1 MPDYLYRGRDP
12 SGELKQGSL
21 QATDTVEAARW
32 LLANGITP
40 TGIEPRKAMDL
51 AGKAG
56 RFWSARVHAASEQDL
71 LLFTRQ
77 MRALVRAGVPLTQ
90 ALASLEASTQHAGL
104 AAAVANLQAQL
115 EKGST
120 LSQTMSLH
128 PGIFNDY
135 YVSMIKIGESTGLLE
150 ESFARLFEQLQMDF
164 EMRQKIRAALRYP
177 SFVLLAITAAIAIV
191 TTFVIPTFA
200 TLFAGMNM
208 ELPPLTRFL
217 LGLSSLTT
225 HYGWLLLAIGVGC
238 GYGIRWLLKR
248 PSGRLRWDQIKL
260 RLPVVGSIIRKAS
273 LVRFCRSLATALA
286 SGVPVV
292 EAFSIVARV
301 VDNAHYEQR
310 ILGMRAGIERGE
322 SMLRVAR
329 SAGIFSPITLQM
341 IAVGEQTGDLDGLLE
356 QVADIHREEVEYE
369 ASRLSA
375 AIEPLLLLALG
386 ALVGMLLFGVF
397 EPMWNMTQMTR
408 RH

>member
-1 MPDYLYRGRDP
+1 MPDYLYRGRDA
-12 SGELKQGSL
+12 SGALQQGRL
-21 QATDTVEAARW
+21 QASDQAEAARW
-32 LLANGITP
+32 LLASGITP
-40 TGIEPRKAMDL
+40 TAIEARP
-51 AGKAG
+51 AG
-56 RFWSARVHAASEQDL
+56 RSWPRRVRAVGAQDL

-90 ALASLEASTQHAGL
+90 ALASLQASTSAAGL
-104 AAAVANLQAQL
+104 AAAIRDLQAEL
-115 EKGST
+115 EKGNT
-120 LSQTMSLH
+120 LSQTMALH
-128 PGIFNDY
+128 PGVFSDY
-135 YVSMIKIGESTGLLE
+135 YVNMIRIGESTGLLE
-150 ESFARLFEQLQMDF
+150 ESFARLFEQLQLDF
-164 EMRQKIRAALRYP
+164 EMRQKIRSALRYP

-208 ELPPLTRFL
+208 ELPLLTRLL

-225 HYGWLLLAIGVGC
+225 RYGWLLLGLGVGG
-238 GYGIRWLLKR
+238 GYALRWLLGR
-248 PSGRLRWDQIKL
+248 PSGRLRWDRIKL

-273 LVRFCRSLATALA
+273 LARFCRSMATALA
-286 SGVPVV
+286 SGLPVV

-310 ILGMRAGIERGE
+310 ILGMRAGVERGD
-322 SMLRVAR
+322 SLLRVAQ
-329 SAGIFSPITLQM
+329 SAGIFSPVALQM
-341 IAVGEQTGDLDGLLE
+341 IAVGEQTGDLDGLLA
-356 QVADIHREEVEYE
+356 QVADIHREEVDYE

-386 ALVGMLLFGVF
+386 VLVGMLLLGVF